1 MTAAP
6 STPFSFA
13 DVSTDSAVIP
23 EPLGLQMPFMAVV
36 DLDDTLGIGLTDS
49 QKYDLD

>member
-1 MTAAP
+1 
-6 STPFSFA
+6 
-13 DVSTDSAVIP
+13 
-23 EPLGLQMPFMAVV
+23 MPFMAVV